1 MHLNMKTEGRK
12 TNSKVR
18 HQNVRRTR
26 HKASIKKS
34 ASFPSKLSDPRE
46 LLERCINLLQIV
58 VSAFV
63 ISHIA
68 LRMEAFAAVRA
79 HKWIIIVVNSRVD
92 LQILFLC
99 EALPAP
105 RMITAKWKCAIVHV
119 HVGAQANPPGE
130 CLGAAGVRARQDG

>member
-1 MHLNMKTEGRK
+1 MKTEGRK

-63 ISHIA
+63 IPHVA
-68 LRMEAFAAVRA
+68 LRMEVLSTVGANER
-79 HKWIIIVVNSRVD
+79 IVIFVD
-92 LQILFLC
+92 PLVYLHVLLLC
-99 EALPAP
+99 ETLAAA
-105 RMITAKWKCAIVHV
+105 RMVAAKGKCVIVD
-119 HVGAQANPPGE
+119 
-130 CLGAAGVRARQDG
+130 VRV